1 MRLLTRCLLY
11 YMQKRKIVG
20 NKSVVGWTTVD
31 EGSGTISA
39 QQHLID
45 IGGGRA
51 TLVGLGGLQWW

>member
-1 MRLLTRCLLY
+1 
-11 YMQKRKIVG
+11 MQKEEESKIVG

-31 EGSGTISA
+31 EGSGTVST

-45 IGGGRA
+45 IGRGRP